1 VSETPL
7 PRLDVEP
14 TEDELETLDLF
25 LDSSEPNEG
34 LPLDAVEGMMAAVA
48 CGPVTVLPSAWM
60 AAIWG
65 GQVPDFDSL
74 DEGQKILETLLR
86 LYNSTVREIAAG
98 SYSPM
103 ITTYEGE
110 DGEELDDPQDWCLGF
125 QEGMMLCADAW
136 EGRLKTDP
144 VLQQLLAPIMAIAD
158 PDDEIRAA
166 FESKDEREKIM
177 DDIAASVVDLRDYW
191 IDRPV

>member
-1 VSETPL
+1 
-7 PRLDVEP
+7 
-14 TEDELETLDLF
+14 
-25 LDSSEPNEG
+25 
-34 LPLDAVEGMMAAVA
+34 M
-48 CGPVTVLPSAWM
+48 
-60 AAIWG
+60 
-65 GQVPDFDSL
+65 
-74 DEGQKILETLLR
+74 LR

-125 QEGMMLCADAW
+125 QEGMMLQRRCVGGQAQDRPGASAA
-136 EGRLKTDP
+136 
-144 VLQQLLAPIMAIAD
+144 LAPIMAIAD

-177 DDIAASVVDLRDYW
+177 DDLAASVVDLRDYW
-191 IDRPV
+191 IDRPA